1 MTELVT
7 YRQLSSYD
15 PSHTTT
21 LRNVF
26 SRNMNRR
33 FTELVTTIKKAV
45 VEEDCFGLK
54 PKTHTLQMTT
64 PGKEAFIFRR
74 DSEKVEEFMKW
85 LQIQVDKGILE
96 VTTFQQIGKS
106 IESAWTNLYISDSYK
121 RGLMRARSEMI
132 KAGMDIPTMDQSG
145 GVDVWMRNPFHLE
158 RLGLLFT
165 RTFNDLKGITA
176 AMDMQIARV
185 LAQGIADGDGMLL
198 LARKLVATI
207 NGTGMGEL
215 GTTDTLGR
223 FIPAQVRAEMLART
237 EIIRA
242 FAESGLNEM
251 QNWGVEGVT
260 ALAEFHTA
268 GDDRV
273 CPKCE
278 HLEGKIYT
286 LDEAHGIIPVH
297 PRCRCI
303 WLPWVEELQKYYT
316 NGR

>member
-1 MTELVT
+1 MT
-7 YRQLSSYD
+7 YKQLSSYD
-15 PSHTTT
+15 PSMTTT

-33 FTELVTTIKKAV
+33 FTELVTVVKRAV
-45 VEEDCFGLK
+45 VEEDVFGLK

-85 LQIQVDKGILE
+85 LQTQVDKGILE

-121 RGLMRARSEMI
+121 RGLLRARSEMI
-132 KAGMDIPTMDQSG
+132 KAGMDIPSMDQSG
-145 GVDVWMRNPFHLE
+145 GVDVWMRSPFHLE

-207 NGTGMGEL
+207 NGTGMGDL
-215 GTTDTLGR
+215 GITDTLGR
-223 FIPAQVRAEMLART
+223 FIPASVRAEMLART

-242 FAESGLNEM
+242 FSEATLNEM
-251 QNWGVEGVT
+251 QNWGVEGVN
-260 ALAEFHTA
+260 ALCEFHSA
-268 GDDRV
+268 NDDRV
-273 CPKCE
+273 CEKCQ

-286 LDEAHGIIPVH
+286 IDEAHGIIPVH

-303 WLPWVEELQKYYT
+303 WLPWVEELQKYYKK
-316 NGR
+316 

>member
-1 MTELVT
+1 MSELVT
-7 YRQLSSYD
+7 YRQATRYD
-15 PSHTTT
+15 PSMTTT

-45 VEEDCFGLK
+45 VEEDVFGLK

-121 RGLMRARSEMI
+121 RGLLRARSEMI
-132 KAGMDIPTMDQSG
+132 KAGMDIPTMEQSG
-145 GVDVWMRNPFHLE
+145 GVDQWLRMPFHLE

-165 RTFNDLKGITA
+165 RSFNDLKGITA

-215 GTTDTLGR
+215 GITDTLGR
-223 FIPAQVRAEMLART
+223 FIPASRRAEMLART

-242 FAESGLNEM
+242 FNQAQLQEFR
-251 QNWGVEGVT
+251 NWGVEGISV
-260 ALAEFHTA
+260 LAEIKTA
-268 GDDRV
+268 GDSRV
-273 CPKCE
+273 CEICLP
-278 HLEGKIYT
+278 LEGKIYT
-286 LDEAHGIIPVH
+286 LDEANDLLPRHV
-297 PRCRCI
+297 RCRCI
-303 WLPWVEELQKYYT
+303 FLPYVEELQKYYT
-316 NGR
+316 KNK